1 MMIADLSQK
10 GSFSKHEVREN
21 KATKDI
27 RGSNGTVAYFF
38 TRLELIISLQT
49 LGCCAFGLAINGRS
63 TGMVGA
69 RVMVNRHLATRLSA
83 AWATNTCFR
92 MRELHC

>member
-10 GSFSKHEVREN
+10 GSFSKHEARES

-27 RGSNGTVAYFF
+27 RGSNGTVAWFF
-38 TRLELIISLQT
+38 TRLELMLSLQM
-49 LGCCAFGLAINGRS
+49 LECCAFGLAINGRS

-69 RVMVNRHLATRLSA
+69 RVMVNRHLATGLSA
-83 AWATNTCFR
+83 ACATNTCFR
-92 MRELHC
+92 MRELHR